1 MMLQSYAPIIL
12 FTYNRPKHTQQVLEA
27 LIANPLASKSD
38 LYIYQDGA
46 KPQAT
51 YNDKNAIQEV
61 KTFIKEIIVK
71 NAQTPLFGSITF
83 IERESNLGLADSI
96 IDGVTYVMS
105 KYGKAIIL
113 EDDIVV
119 SPVFLNYMNAALSK
133 YENEP
138 KVWGISAWSYP
149 IDTTHLGDCYFW
161 RLFHCW
167 GWASWEN
174 RWQHYKRDITWALE
188 NFSQEDINYI
198 NLDGIA
204 PYFNQVID
212 NAKGK
217 IKTWAIFNCLI
228 AYKHNALVLCPST
241 SYIQQIGF
249 DGSGVHC
256 GQEGEIF
263 NPAHINTKF
272 PITYPNEIIESATAL
287 ERIKAFEL
295 SLKKPIYIRAYGK
308 LIRISQSLGQK
319 VNQFINGGGGIT
331 KYYNLLSCIK
341 SRLAIIL

>member
-133 YENEP
+133 
-138 KVWGISAWSYP
+138 
-149 IDTTHLGDCYFW
+149 
-161 RLFHCW
+161 
-167 GWASWEN
+167 
-174 RWQHYKRDITWALE
+174 
-188 NFSQEDINYI
+188 
-198 NLDGIA
+198 
-204 PYFNQVID
+204 
-212 NAKGK
+212 
-217 IKTWAIFNCLI
+217 
-228 AYKHNALVLCPST
+228 
-241 SYIQQIGF
+241 
-249 DGSGVHC
+249 
-256 GQEGEIF
+256 
-263 NPAHINTKF
+263 
-272 PITYPNEIIESATAL
+272 
-287 ERIKAFEL
+287 
-295 SLKKPIYIRAYGK
+295 
-308 LIRISQSLGQK
+308 
-319 VNQFINGGGGIT
+319 
-331 KYYNLLSCIK
+331 
-341 SRLAIIL
+341 